1 MPVMVPP
8 GAAVVTGWLRQG
20 GRRFASGSRQS
31 VNSGIPVFRV
41 LFVCGDDR
49 GARGGAGGPGRRSG
63 GAGAGDR
70 RRRRGVGPAGVRG
83 HARFG
88 GYRWSWEMARPPGW
102 LVEQSPG
109 PLAAVLAA
117 AGHPARLRVLQLL
130 VRGPRPIAE
139 LQTELSP
146 ASQGQLYHHLKTLG
160 AAGLIEQPERGVYR
174 VPPHAI
180 FPVLA
185 LLAR

>member
-1 MPVMVPP
+1 SVETIEERV
-8 GAAVVTGWLRQG
+8 AALEARVAALEGRAPETGG
-20 GRRFASGSRQS
+20 DAEESGRLVYG
-31 VNSGIPVFRV
+31 
-41 LFVCGDDR
+41 
-49 GARGGAGGPGRRSG
+49 
-63 GAGAGDR
+63 
-70 RRRRGVGPAGVRG
+70 G

-185 LLAR
+185 MIAAATDVVHPR